1 MLSRLRRNTA
11 VAGLVLA
18 AVLGV
23 GSWASADAQT
33 PLTGPPPGSAEWV
46 ADGGLGVRLPDP
58 ANASP
63 AEVAAFFSG
72 LTPEQQRQLAFRHPQ
87 VVGNLDGA
95 PIDLRYL
102 ANSLA
107 VAQEGARERSRAD
120 NPALTAE
127 ERELAAQHAARYRDL
142 AGSRLLAFDP
152 RGRGQVAEVFGDLTH
167 DTRTA
172 VLVPGSDVD
181 LGTAD
186 RLATMAKALRA
197 ASGEKVAVVAW
208 VGYTTPVGVGMDAA
222 REELARAG
230 ASRLERL
237 VAGLAPVTG
246 PVTLFCH
253 SYGSVVCGRSA
264 PDPAQV
270 AGLVVLA
277 SPGLGLDRAD
287 EVRVPVWA
295 VVRNPEDW
303 ISNVPN
309 VSFLGFGHGADPTSP
324 GFGAQ
329 LLPSTGSH
337 GHSDYFAPG
346 SASLAAFAALAAT
359 GSPTT
364 TA

>member
-1 MLSRLRRNTA
+1 MRSNRRRGTA
-11 VAGLVLA
+11 VAALVLA

-23 GSWASADAQT
+23 GSWTPADAQT
-33 PLTGPPPGSAEWV
+33 PLTGPPQGSAQWV
-46 ADGGLGVRLPDP
+46 ADTALGVRLPDP
-58 ANASP
+58 ATASP
-63 AEVAAFFSG
+63 AEVTAFFGG
-72 LTPEQQRQLAFRHPQ
+72 LTPDQQRQLAFRHPQ
-87 VVGNLDGA
+87 VLGNLDGA
-95 PIDLRYL
+95 PIPLRYL

-107 VAQEGARERSRAD
+107 VTQERVRELSRAAD
-120 NPALTAE
+120 LALPSE
-127 ERELAAQHAARYRDL
+127 EREQAARLAARY
-142 AGSRLLAFDP
+142 AGLSGRRLLAFDP
-152 RGRGQVAEVFGDLTH
+152 RGRGQLAEVFGDLTH
-167 DTRTA
+167 DARTA
-172 VLVPGSDVD
+172 VLVPGSDTD
-181 LGTAD
+181 LSTFD
-186 RLATMAKALRA
+186 RLADTAKALRTA
-197 ASGEKVAVVAW
+197 TDDRVAVVAW
-208 VGYTTPVGVGMDAA
+208 VGYTTPVGVGIDAA

-230 ASRLERL
+230 APRLARL

-253 SYGSVVCGRSA
+253 SYGSVVCGQSA

-270 AGLVVLA
+270 AGLVVFA
-277 SPGLGLDRAD
+277 SPGLGLARAD

-295 VVRNPEDW
+295 VARNPEDW

-309 VSFLGFGHGADPTSP
+309 VSVLGFGHGADPTSP
-324 GFGAQ
+324 AFGAH